1 MSVGEVIAI
10 LAAGL
15 AAGTI
20 NTVVGSGTLISFPVL
35 LAFGYSPITANVS
48 NTIGLAPG
56 ALSGAYG
63 YREEL
68 RGQRRRIL
76 VYGTAALLGG
86 ALGAVLLLSLPSKV
100 FDAIVPAFVILAVVL
115 VIVQPRLAAKLAV
128 RPRGRG
134 HEIVGRASVFL
145 TGIYGGYF
153 GAAQGVLLL
162 AVLGITDPD
171 ELQRTNALKN
181 VLAGSVNGLAGVIF
195 AFSSSIAWGPA
206 ALLAVGSITG
216 GQLGAKIGRSLS
228 PNVLRGLIVVV
239 GTIAAVHLIA
249 A

>member
-1 MSVGEVIAI
+1 MIAI

-35 LAFGYSPITANVS
+35 LAFGYSPLTANVS

-68 RGQRRRIL
+68 KGQRRRII
-76 VYGTAALLGG
+76 VYGIAALLGG
-86 ALGAVLLLSLPSKV
+86 AVGAILLLSLPSDV
-100 FDAIVPAFVILAVVL
+100 FDSIVPAFVILAVIRL
-115 VIVQPRLAAKLAV
+115 VVQPTLAAKLAD

-134 HEIVGRASVFL
+134 HAIVGRVACFL

-153 GAAQGVLLL
+153 GAAQGVMLL

-171 ELQRTNALKN
+171 DLQRTNALKN
-181 VLAGSVNGLAGVIF
+181 LLAGSVNGLAGVIF
-195 AFSSSIAWGPA
+195 AFGASIAWTPA
-206 ALLAVGSITG
+206 ILLAVGSIAG
-216 GQLGAKIGRSLS
+216 GQVGAKIGRSLS
-228 PNVLRGLIVVV
+228 PQFLRGLIVVV
-239 GTIAAVHLIA
+239 GTIAAVHLIVD
-249 A
+249 